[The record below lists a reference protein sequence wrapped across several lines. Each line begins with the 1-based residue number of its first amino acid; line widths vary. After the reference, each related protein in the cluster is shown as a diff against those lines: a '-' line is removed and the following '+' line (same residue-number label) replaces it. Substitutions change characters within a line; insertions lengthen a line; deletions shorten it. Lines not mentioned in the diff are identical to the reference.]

1 MQYTE
6 EQMEVIQSR
15 SPRLKVKAFA
25 GSGKTST
32 AEAYTFARPN
42 TRFLYIV
49 FNKSAQLEARARF
62 PRNVT
67 PKTSHGLAYQFVG
80 RHYKH
85 KLRPDLRAS
94 DIRAAIDPAGAMT
107 YLSIR
112 WVSDTLKAYLSSG
125 SQTIDMSHALEVLPK
140 TQKGYA
146 QRYADLAREL
156 WRAMCN
162 RNNRSVS
169 MIHDGYLK
177 IFQLKRI
184 DLSTW
189 YDHIIAD
196 EAQDL
201 NPVTAEIIQGQ
212 RLPLMIIG
220 DEHQSIYR
228 FRKAVN
234 GLASIPTTDSLSL
247 TASFRFGPKIATLA
261 NSILMHYKG
270 EHECLLGYGSDTEIE
285 YVEPRDMGQHTK
297 IHRTFAETFNTAF
310 LNNQARRRVGWVGG
324 VQAYP
329 LDSVTDLYALFVG
342 REDQVRDRRL
352 LADFPD
358 YESYKDAAK
367 QTEDPE
373 MMRLIKIVE
382 TYTSA
387 IPNAV
392 ATMKAEACPEPEAD
406 VVVTTAHR
414 SKGLEWDQVVL
425 ADDFPDWHSRE
436 QTHEA
441 RDDEANLAYVAV
453 TRAQKRLIIDKEQ
466 ERLLMLPPPDLKLA
480 A

>member
-1 MQYTE
+1 MQYTD

-15 SPRLKVKAFA
+15 SARLKVKAFA

-32 AEAYTFARPN
+32 AEAYTYARPN

-49 FNKSAQLEARARF
+49 FNKSAQLEAKARF
-62 PRNVT
+62 PRNVNS
-67 PKTSHGLAYQFVG
+67 KTSHGLAYQFVG

-85 KLRPDLRAS
+85 KLRQDLRAA

-112 WVSDTLKAYLSSG
+112 WVADTLKAYLSSG
-125 SQTIDMSHALEVLPK
+125 SQVIDTSHALEVLPK
-140 TQKGYA
+140 TQQGYA
-146 QRYADLAREL
+146 QRYATLARDL
-156 WRAMCN
+156 WMAMCN

-184 DLSTW
+184 DLGAW
-189 YDHIIAD
+189 YDHIIVD

-201 NPVTAEIIQGQ
+201 NPVTATIVQEQ

-228 FRKAVN
+228 FRKAIN

-270 EHECLLGYGSDTEIE
+270 EQECLLGYGEDTAIE
-285 YVEPRDMGQHTK
+285 YAETPGMGRHTK

-310 LNNQARRRVGWVGG
+310 LNNQAGRRVAWVGG
-324 VQAYP
+324 VQSYP
-329 LDSVTDLYALFVG
+329 LTNVTDLYALFAG
-342 REDQVRDRRL
+342 RKDQIRDRRL
-352 LADFPD
+352 LADFSD
-358 YESYKDAAK
+358 YESYKDAAD
-367 QTEDPE
+367 QTKDPE

-387 IPNAV
+387 IPNVV
-392 ATMKAEACPEPEAD
+392 ATMKATACPESESD
-406 VVVTTAHR
+406 IVVTTAHR
-414 SKGLEWDQVVL
+414 SKGLEWDQVVM

-436 QTHEA
+436 QAPEE
-441 RDDEANLAYVAV
+441 RDDEANLAYVVV
-453 TRAQKRLIIDKEQ
+453 TRAQKRLILDKEQ
-466 ERLLMLPPPDLKLA
+466 ETLLMLPPPALKMA

>member
-15 SPRLKVKAFA
+15 SPRLKVRAFA

-32 AEAYTFARPN
+32 AEAYTVARPN

-49 FNKSAQLEARARF
+49 FNKSAQLEAKARF

-80 RHYKH
+80 RYYQH
-85 KLRPDLRAS
+85 KLRNDLRAA
-94 DIRAAIDPAGAMT
+94 DIRAAIDTTGAMT
-107 YLSIR
+107 YLTLR
-112 WVSDTLKAYLSSG
+112 WVADTLKAYLSSS
-125 SQTIDMSHALEVLPK
+125 SQTIDVSHALEVLPK
-140 TQKGYA
+140 TQQAYA
-146 QRYADLAREL
+146 HRYAGLARDL
-156 WRAMCN
+156 WKAMCN
-162 RNNRSVS
+162 RNNRTVS

-184 DLSTW
+184 DLAAW
-189 YDHIIAD
+189 YDHIIMD

-201 NPVTAEIIQGQ
+201 NPVTAQIVQDQ

-247 TASFRFGPKIATLA
+247 TASFRFGPQIATLA

-270 EHECLLGYGSDTEIE
+270 EQECLWGYGEDTAIE
-285 YVEPRDMGQHTK
+285 YVEAANMGRHTK

-310 LNNQARRRVGWVGG
+310 LNNQSGRRVAWVGG
-324 VQAYP
+324 VHAYP
-329 LDSVTDLYALFVG
+329 LNNVTDLYALMIN

-358 YESYKDAAK
+358 YESYRDAAE

-382 TYTSA
+382 AYRSA
-387 IPNAV
+387 IPDAV
-392 ATMKAEACPEPEAD
+392 ATMKREACEERD
-406 VVVTTAHR
+406 SNIVVTTAHR
-414 SKGLEWDQVVL
+414 SKGMEWDQVVL
-425 ADDFPDWHSRE
+425 ADDFPDWHSQDQSWEERE
-436 QTHEA
+436 
-441 RDDEANLAYVAV
+441 DEANLAYVAV
-453 TRAQKRLIIDKEQ
+453 TRAQKRLILDKEQ
-466 ERLLMLPPPDLKLA
+466 ERLLMLPPPALKVA
-480 A
+480 V

>member
-6 EQMEVIQSR
+6 EQLEVIQSR

-32 AEAYTFARPN
+32 ADAYTAARPN

-49 FNKSAQLEARARF
+49 FNKSAQLEAQSRF

-80 RHYKH
+80 RHYRH

-94 DIRAAIDPAGAMT
+94 DIRAAIDPSGAMS
-107 YLSIR
+107 YLTLR
-112 WVSDTLKAYLSSG
+112 WVAETVKAYLSSS
-125 SQTIDMSHALEVLPK
+125 SQTIDITHALEVLPK
-140 TQKGYA
+140 PQQGYA
-146 QRYADLAREL
+146 QRYVGLAKDL

-162 RNNRSVS
+162 RHNRSVCQ
-169 MIHDGYLK
+169 IHDGYLK
-177 IFQLKRI
+177 IFQLKKI
-184 DLSTW
+184 DLGAW

-201 NPVTAEIIQGQ
+201 NPVTAQIIQLQ

-234 GLASIPTTDSLSL
+234 GLASIPTVDSLSL
-247 TASFRFGPKIATLA
+247 TASFRFGPQIATLA
-261 NSILMHYKG
+261 NSILMHFKG
-270 EHECLLGYGSDTEIE
+270 EQECLLGYGDDTAIE
-285 YVEPRDMGQHTK
+285 YMETPNLGQHTK

-310 LNNQARRRVGWVGG
+310 LNNQAGRGVAWVGG

-329 LDSVTDLYALFVG
+329 LDSVTDLYALYAG
-342 REDQVRDRRL
+342 RQDQIRDRRL

-358 YESYKDAAK
+358 YESYKDAAE

-382 TYTSA
+382 TYTST

-392 ATMKAEACPEPEAD
+392 ATMKSEACPESD
-406 VVVTTAHR
+406 SDIVVTTAHR

-425 ADDFPDWHSRE
+425 ADDFPDWHDPE
-436 QTHEA
+436 QTAEERA
-441 RDDEANLAYVAV
+441 DEANLAYVAV
-453 TRAQKRLIIDKEQ
+453 TRAQKRLILDKDQ
-466 ERLLMLPPPDLKLA
+466 ERLLMLPPPALKTA